1 MIKAKKNYGKLDDS
15 VVSVC
20 NYSDNNTNRQVVG
33 GGCSNYRHGMTA
45 IYCIYIQTD
54 ENKKNKNVLQNQ

>member
-45 IYCIYIQTD
+45 IYKRTKT
-54 ENKKNKNVLQNQ
+54 KKNKNVLQNQ